1 MKNKRVTQYSKE
13 GKFIASFKSATE
25 AAKKTGCDYSSITK
39 VCNFKIDYVKGYRFE
54 FDEDEFGESET
65 L

>member
-1 MKNKRVTQYSKE
+1 MKSKKVNQYDKD

-25 AAKKTGCDYSSITK
+25 AAKKTGFSYFSISK